1 MDIYQMIGRNIEV
14 TDAMRAYA
22 EEKLEKL
29 ERFSDHIVDAKVVMS
44 YATDGNPALPAKVE
58 VQLNVPNGIVRA
70 EESGPDTYAATDMVV
85 EKLERQL
92 RRFKERRLAKRT
104 QELPPTNLDVPP
116 LPIDNDGDVSALP
129 ELDAED
135 EARDPAIVRVKRH
148 VMRPMSPEDA
158 ALQMEALGHSFF
170 VFHNMETNGISVI
183 YLRHDGDY
191 GLIEPAN
198 N

>member
-14 TDAMRAYA
+14 TDAMRSYA

-29 ERFSDHIVDAKVVMS
+29 NRFSDQIVDAKVVMS
-44 YATDGNPALPAKVE
+44 YATDGNPAEPAKVE

-104 QELPPTNLDVPP
+104 QEPPASLEVPP
-116 LPIDNDGDVSALP
+116 LPIDNDGALP
-129 ELDAED
+129 PVEGED
-135 EARDPAIVRVKRH
+135 EESDPAIVRVKRH

-158 ALQMEALGHSFF
+158 AMQMEALGHSFF
-170 VFHNMETNGISVI
+170 VFHNMDTEVISVI
-183 YLRHDGDY
+183 YLRDDGDY
-191 GLIEPAN
+191 GLIEPAS
-198 N
+198 

>member
-44 YATDGNPALPAKVE
+44 YATDGNPAMPAKVE

-70 EESGPDTYAATDMVV
+70 EESGPDTYAATDLVV

-92 RRFKERRLAKRT
+92 RRFKERRLAKRN
-104 QELPPTNLDVPP
+104 QEPPPSDLDVAPME
-116 LPIDNDGDVSALP
+116 GAGVA
-129 ELDAED
+129 AD
-135 EARDPAIVRVKRH
+135 ESQEREPAIVRVKRH

-158 ALQMEALGHSFF
+158 ALQMEALGHAFF
-170 VFHNMETNGISVI
+170 VFHNMETDTISVL
-183 YLRHDGDY
+183 YRRHDGDY